1 MHWKSINHNWK
12 NSDNERAQEIDE
24 KIKEKLDKAH
34 ENLNMN
40 KNTFKRNII
49 LRQERENLRL
59 QDAQKNIE
67 R

>member
-24 KIKEKLDKAH
+24 KIKEKLDKAN

-40 KNTFKRNII
+40 KNTFKRNIV
-49 LRQERENLRL
+49 LR
-59 QDAQKNIE
+59 
-67 R
+67 